1 MNSGYEDFLARA
13 RHGGGMVPVTRQ
25 VVLDGDTPVTAF
37 AKLHRGPYGFL
48 LESLEGGERWARYT
62 FLATEPREVFRYR
75 GREVARW
82 RPGEAW
88 VVVARDIAP
97 LEHLGRTMRRYPPVE
112 VAGLPRF
119 TGGAVGYLGYDVVR
133 TIEDLPDAP
142 PDDRDLP
149 DAIVMVADT
158 LLVLD
163 NLFNRATVIATVEVG
178 GRTGGRADARTGPR
192 RQGRTGAETQQDS
205 GDATEL
211 HEPSD
216 ADLRGLYEDAERRID
231 RWLERLAAPSTV
243 GPLQMVSAPALPAMQ
258 SPYADARF
266 KADVGRIKE
275 YIAAGD
281 TFQTVLS
288 RRLDL
293 EAPDPFLAYRYLRAL
308 NPAPYLYYLHC
319 DDIQVIGSSPEILVR
334 VEDGEVTLRPIAGTR
349 PRGADAEQDVVLA
362 AELAADPKERAE
374 HLMLVDLGRNDVG
387 RVAEFGTVRL
397 TAFMAIERYS
407 HVMHLVSEVRGRL
420 RPELDALAAL
430 AASFPAGTVSGAP
443 KVRAMQIIDEL
454 EPTRRG
460 PYAGAVGYVGWG
472 ARTLDTAIAIRTCV
486 MRGGRAW
493 VQAGA
498 GIVAD
503 SDPESEWTETEAKAR
518 AVMLALAL
526 ARAGGQADGRTDGQT
541 NRRTGGKADTA
552 AH

>member
-1 MNSGYEDFLARA
+1 VNPAFSVFAEQARL
-13 RHGGGMVPVTRQ
+13 GGRMVPVTRQ

-37 AKLHRGPYGFL
+37 AKLHRGAYGFL

-75 GREVARW
+75 GMACSRW
-82 RPGEAW
+82 TSISGWQAVETDLP
-88 VVVARDIAP
+88 P
-97 LEHLGRTMRRYPPVE
+97 LEHLGRTMRRHPPVE
-112 VAGLPRF
+112 VPGLPRF

-133 TIEDLPDAP
+133 TIESLPAAP
-142 PDDRDLP
+142 PDDRELP
-149 DAIVMVADT
+149 DAILMVTDT

-163 NLFNRATVIATVEVG
+163 NLYNRATVIASVEVPQESDEAG
-178 GRTGGRADARTGPR
+178 L
-192 RQGRTGAETQQDS
+192 RQLFDEAEQ
-205 GDATEL
+205 
-211 HEPSD
+211 
-216 ADLRGLYEDAERRID
+216 RIEM
-231 RWLERLAAPSTV
+231 WLTRLAAPGAMKPLAMPPAPPLPSTT
-243 GPLQMVSAPALPAMQ
+243 
-258 SPYADARF
+258 SPYPDLQF
-266 KADVGRIKE
+266 QDDVRRIKE

-293 EAPDPFLAYRYLRAL
+293 AAPEPFLTYRYLRAL

-319 DDIQVIGSSPEILVR
+319 DDVHVIGSSPEILVR
-334 VEDGEVTLRPIAGTR
+334 VEDAEVTLRPIAGTR
-349 PRGADAEQDVVLA
+349 PRGKTPEQDGALA
-362 AELAADPKERAE
+362 DELSADPKERAE

-387 RVAEFGTVRL
+387 RVAEFGSVRL

-420 RPELDALAAL
+420 RNELDGVAAL
-430 AASFPAGTVSGAP
+430 AACFPAGTVSGAP

-454 EPTRRG
+454 EPVRRG

-472 ARTLDTAIAIRTCV
+472 ARSLDMAIAIRTCV
-486 MRGGRAW
+486 IRGDRAW

-503 SDPESEWTETEAKAR
+503 SDPVAEWHETEAKAR
-518 AVMLALAL
+518 AVLLALAL
-526 ARAGGQADGRTDGQT
+526 AGTERTQKT
-541 NRRTGGKADTA
+541 QKTQKT
-552 AH
+552 

>member
-1 MNSGYEDFLARA
+1 
-13 RHGGGMVPVTRQ
+13 MVPVTRQ

-37 AKLHRGPYGFL
+37 AKLHRGRYGFL

-75 GREVARW
+75 GRSCERW
-82 RPGEAW
+82 SAVSDWAPVET
-88 VVVARDIAP
+88 DLPP
-97 LEHLGRTMRRYPPVE
+97 LEHLGRMLRRHPPVS
-112 VAGLPRF
+112 VPGLPRF

-133 TIEDLPDAP
+133 TIESLPDAP
-142 PDDRDLP
+142 DDDRGLP

-163 NLFNRATVIATVEVG
+163 NLYNRATVIASVETSAEAG
-178 GRTGGRADARTGPR
+178 DGELRRLFAEAD
-192 RQGRTGAETQQDS
+192 S
-205 GDATEL
+205 
-211 HEPSD
+211 
-216 ADLRGLYEDAERRID
+216 RIES
-231 RWLERLAAPSTV
+231 WLERLACPGEV
-243 GPLQMVSAPALPAMQ
+243 RPLAIESLPPLPAVA
-258 SPYADARF
+258 SPYPDASFQQHVQRV
-266 KADVGRIKE
+266 KQ

-281 TFQTVLS
+281 VFQTVLS
-288 RRLDL
+288 RRLDFP
-293 EAPDPFLAYRYLRAL
+293 APAPEPFLTYRYLRAL
-308 NPAPYLYYLHC
+308 NPAPYLYFLHC
-319 DDIQVIGSSPEILVR
+319 DDIHVIGSSPEVLVR
-334 VEDGEVTLRPIAGTR
+334 VEDGEVTLRPLAGTR
-349 PRGADAEQDVVLA
+349 PRGATPDEDASLA
-362 AELAADPKERAE
+362 TELAADPKERAE

-430 AASFPAGTVSGAP
+430 AAAFPAGTVSGAP

-454 EPTRRG
+454 EPVRRG

-486 MRGGRAW
+486 MRGGQAW
-493 VQAGA
+493 IQAGA

-503 SDPESEWTETEAKAR
+503 SDPEAEWRETEAKAR
-518 AVMLALAL
+518 AVLLALAL
-526 ARAGGQADGRTDGQT
+526 ARESPQATWSR
-541 NRRTGGKADTA
+541 
-552 AH
+552 